1 MESPQAQ
8 DLLHKRL
15 IFSILQHLNTFVANG
30 PSSGVDVEGLEVA
43 IQCVGSSFGVD
54 INNAD
59 HQAQYGIPVSLPQIF
74 VAGLEHVAQA
84 QAAQAQAQAQTQQVL
99 IKFFLAIF
107 IISEVFFFCSDFCP
121 PLSLQSEQDAGN
133 QWLRKSPLKATF
145 PERNV
150 NLYFEQFPS
159 TWQISS
165 KLFYM

>member
-30 PSSGVDVEGLEVA
+30 PSSSIDVEGLEVA

-74 VAGLEHVAQA
+74 VAGLEHVARA
-84 QAAQAQAQAQTQQVL
+84 QAAQAQAQTQTQQVL

-107 IISEVFFFCSDFCP
+107 ILSEVFLFLLLPSLSLFRANKMQVISGYAN
-121 PLSLQSEQDAGN
+121 PLSGQPFFLNE
-133 QWLRKSPLKATF
+133 T
-145 PERNV
+145 
-150 NLYFEQFPS
+150 
-159 TWQISS
+159 
-165 KLFYM
+165 